1 MDVFVSIVAHL
12 WPVWVSLAL
21 VFAISW
27 PARHVTGLY
36 GKLYDNPIGV
46 LGLYICLFWIFGMI
60 FAGVIGDFGPEIQS
74 VALRKKGPGAVD
86 PSGMV
91 SLLGG
96 DVAGRDIFSRLF
108 YGARVVIPVSVT
120 ATALA
125 FVVGIVAGLPAG
137 YFGRRTDAILSF
149 MANAILAFPVIL
161 LFILI
166 VLIARDGP
174 LIPTLLGTLGFAPVF
189 FIMAAAF
196 GLRGRAGQTGI
207 LVATLLLPVAIVAAW
222 LLGGLFWPLGWL
234 VMAAWAVFFVTRTI
248 NCGDSRLA
256 GFVLVA
262 VPLLGFAYSRVAFS
276 LPDLSA
282 IAPLVAGLF
291 GEVGSQEYNQAEGL
305 VSTLFIPRDAALNV
319 FIAVCFA
326 SAPGVFRLVRG
337 LTLET
342 KTRDYV
348 AAAQTRGE
356 NTWFIMIF
364 EILPNVR
371 GPLIVDA
378 ALRIGYTI
386 ILLGTLGFFG
396 LGLEPTSPDWGTM
409 INIGRGAARSFP
421 HMVIPPALALMSLVL
436 GINMLA
442 DGLRE
447 MSLKD

>member
-1 MDVFVSIVAHL
+1 MDVFVSIVTHL
-12 WPVWVSLAL
+12 WPVWASLAL

-27 PARHVTGLY
+27 PTRHVTGLY

-46 LGLYICLFWIFGMI
+46 IGLYICLFWIFGMI
-60 FAGVIGDFGPEIQS
+60 FAGVIADFGPEIQS
-74 VALRKKGPGAVD
+74 VDLRKKGPGAVD

-189 FIMAAAF
+189 FIVAAAF

-222 LLGGLFWPLGWL
+222 LLGSLFWPLGWL
-234 VMAAWAVFFVTRTI
+234 VMAAWAVLFVTRAI

-276 LPDLSA
+276 LPELSA

-291 GEVGSQEYNQAEGL
+291 GEVGSQDYNQAEGF

-447 MSLKD
+447 TSLKD

>member
-1 MDVFVSIVAHL
+1 MELLIKALSDL
-12 WPVWVSLAL
+12 WPIWFALAG
-21 VFAISW
+21 VFIISW
-27 PARHVTGLY
+27 PTRQYTGLY
-36 GKLYDNPIGV
+36 GKLYENPIG
-46 LGLYICLFWIFGMI
+46 LIGLYICLFWIFAAI
-60 FAGVIGDFGPEIQS
+60 FAGIVTDFDPEAQS
-74 VALRKKGPGAVD
+74 VALRKKGPGAVSRD
-86 PSGMV
+86 GIIAI
-91 SLLGG
+91 LGG
-96 DVAGRDIFSRLF
+96 DVAGRDIFGRLF
-108 YGARVVIPVSVT
+108 YGARVVIPISVT

-137 YFGRRTDAILSF
+137 YFGRKTDAILSF
-149 MANAILAFPVIL
+149 LANAILAFPVIL

-174 LIPTLLGTLGFAPVF
+174 LIPTLLGVLGFAPVAF
-189 FIMAAAF
+189 VVVAAF
-196 GLRGRAGQTGI
+196 GLYGKAGRTG
-207 LVATLLLPVAIVAAW
+207 LLLATLLLPVAIVLAW
-222 LLGGLFWPLGWL
+222 ILGSWFSLLGWL
-234 VMAAWAVFFVTRTI
+234 VMAAWAAFFISRVM
-248 NCGDSRLA
+248 NCGDRKLA
-256 GFVLVA
+256 VLTVIL
-262 VPLLGFAYSRVAFS
+262 VPVLGFIYSRVAFS
-276 LPDLSA
+276 LPDLGL
-282 IAPLVAGLF
+282 IAPVVAGLF
-291 GEVGSQEYNQAEGL
+291 GEVGSQKFNEIEGM
-305 VSTLFIPRDAALNV
+305 VNNLFIPRDAALNV

-326 SAPGVFRLVRG
+326 SAPGIFRLVRG
-337 LTLET
+337 LTLDT
-342 KTRDYV
+342 KERDYV

-356 NTWFIMIF
+356 NTWYIMIF

-409 INIGRGAARSFP
+409 INIGRGGARSYP